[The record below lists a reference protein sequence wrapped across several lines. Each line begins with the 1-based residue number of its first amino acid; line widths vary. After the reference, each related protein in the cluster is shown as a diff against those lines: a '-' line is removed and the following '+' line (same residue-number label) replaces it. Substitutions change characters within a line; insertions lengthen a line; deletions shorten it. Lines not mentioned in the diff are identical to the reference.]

1 LKLAG
6 VQRPQ
11 LFVNNGDRRHICLHD
26 LRATF
31 VTISLANGAT
41 ERDVTRRTGHR
52 SSQMLAKYDREVE
65 NHRDAKL
72 GKLKPL
78 VDAIPE
84 LAADEDE

>member
-1 LKLAG
+1 MKLAR
-6 VQRPQ
+6 VRRPQ
-11 LFVNNGDRRHICLHD
+11 LYVNNEDRRHICLHD

-31 VTISLANGAT
+31 VTTSLANGAT
-41 ERDVTRRTGHR
+41 EKDVRRRTGHK

-72 GKLKPL
+72 GKLKRL

-84 LAADEDE
+84 LAGDDGE